1 MKPPP
6 RKPPIPPT
14 AQETVRHLL
23 VTLLS
28 EQTLSAKEI
37 SAQAHIAEKEVYG
50 HLEHIRL
57 SLAASGATLV
67 ITPAE
72 CRACGFIFSKR
83 DRLTPP
89 GKCPV
94 CRDEAIL
101 EPLFTVRHRSAAG

>member
-1 MKPPP
+1 MKPAP
-6 RKPPIPPT
+6 RKPPIPRT

-23 VTLLS
+23 VALLS

-37 SAQAHIAEKEVYG
+37 SAAAHIAEKEVYG

-57 SLAASGATLV
+57 SLAASGSTLV

-72 CRACGFIFSKR
+72 CRACGFVFGKR
-83 DRLTPP
+83 DRLTTP
-89 GKCPV
+89 GRCPV

-101 EPLFTVRHRSAAG
+101 EPLFTVRRRSEQG